1 MKIAVTYKDGNVF
14 QHFGHTEA
22 FKVYNVENGEIVSA
36 QVVSTAGQ
44 GHGMLAGFLKAGG
57 VDVLI
62 CGGIGGGARN
72 ALAAQGI
79 QLYPGASGDADQQV
93 LNFVAGNLAYNPDT
107 MCNHHGEGHTC
118 SGHGHDQGEGHT
130 CGGNCHK

>member
-1 MKIAVTYKDGNVF
+1 MRIAVTYKDGEVF
-14 QHFGHTEA
+14 QHFGHTEE
-22 FKVYNVENGEIVSA
+22 FKVYDVENGEVVSA
-36 QVVSTAGQ
+36 QVVSAAGQ
-44 GHGMLAGFLKAGG
+44 GHGMLAGFLKAGR

-79 QLYPGASGDADQQV
+79 RLYPGASGDADQQV
-93 LNFVAGNLAYNPDT
+93 MNFISGNLAYNPDT
-107 MCNHHGEGHTC
+107 KCNHHGEGHTC
-118 SGHGHDQGEGHT
+118 TGHAHGEEHS